1 MASLA
6 GGALFVK
13 LPDIYGRKKML
24 SISLAFLFIA
34 TASSALAQNKVQ
46 FFLVRCVVGLS
57 MGITF
62 PTCVAFSTEIT
73 KSSHREVGPMSI
85 VLFSSLGSFL
95 TAVLAFLLLNSIGWR
110 WFILVMV
117 SPVALCFIV
126 LMCFFPES
134 PRYLAV
140 SGKKTEALR
149 ALHQMAKMN
158 NTTLPEQINITVPV
172 HSDPDLG
179 SISDIL
185 KSDFRKETIL
195 LSVIYFGNLL
205 IIFGTQVFFPLAL
218 YSGFCG
224 GQGDPPVHK
233 CVKIQ
238 QDSLLQ
244 LSIITFAAALSGALG
259 YAAAMT
265 LGRNI
270 SFKVFSTCSFVVT
283 FFLFKCF
290 SKLATVG
297 LFFLIKLLQISHY
310 TVSLIVVPELYPT
323 TFRNTALGFINSWGK
338 LGGVVGAGAVYA
350 LYYYR
355 PIFIVVMFSG
365 SAFLVLVSSWVWSKE
380 TKKVIMTDVREE
392 CT

>member
-6 GGALFVK
+6 GGALFAK

-73 KSSHREVGPMSI
+73 KSSHRELGPMSI

-195 LSVIYFGNLL
+195 LSVMYFGNLL

-244 LSIITFAAALSGALG
+244 LSIITFAAALSGVLG

-265 LGRNI
+265 LGRSI

-365 SAFLVLVSSWVWSKE
+365 SAFLVMVSSWVWSKE